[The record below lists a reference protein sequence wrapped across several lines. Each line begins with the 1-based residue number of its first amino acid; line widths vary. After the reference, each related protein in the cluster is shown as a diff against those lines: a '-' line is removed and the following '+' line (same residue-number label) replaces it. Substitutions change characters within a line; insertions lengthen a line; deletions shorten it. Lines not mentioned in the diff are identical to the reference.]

1 MNRKM
6 LTIALSV
13 LLLAGFF
20 LPWYSGFAGKLS
32 GLDLVTAKGADWK
45 LYLLVLIPLS
55 ALLLLLG
62 AVNGNY
68 VLGRGLLAILPLLA
82 VLFFVII
89 APLIEGVKIG
99 DIFKSIGK
107 GYGIGLWLTIIGSIV
122 LAFYN
127 PKE

>member
-6 LTIALSV
+6 LTIILSV
-13 LLLAGFF
+13 VLLAGFF
-20 LPWYSGFAGKLS
+20 LPWYSGLKVS

-45 LYLLVLIPLS
+45 LYLLGLIPLS

-68 VLGRGLLAILPLLA
+68 VVSRSLLSVLPLIII
-82 VLFFVII
+82 LFFLIL
-89 APLIEGVKIG
+89 APVIEGAKIG
-99 DIFKSIGK
+99 DVFKILGK
-107 GYGIGLWLTIIGSIV
+107 GYGAGLWLTIIGSIV